1 MSRRTSTNAEPLIED
16 QDQNMS
22 VPDFGMS
29 HSGEHKGIS
38 NMLQS
43 NDQILQNHKVLR
55 LLNSNEQENP
65 QRMLQST
72 E

>member
-1 MSRRTSTNAEPLIED
+1 
-16 QDQNMS
+16 MS
-22 VPDFGMS
+22 VPDFGMRD
-29 HSGEHKGIS
+29 SGEHKGIS